1 MTTLFTGKE
10 RDAETGLDYFGAR
23 YFSAAM
29 GRFTS
34 PDKPFADQDP
44 ADPQSWNLYSYARN
58 NPLKFVDDAGMA
70 VIYADQRLR
79 IISDA
84 RRQESTSYN
93 TYLQGFEGNGSP
105 DLTIRYGA
113 TAGERVRLR
122 VGQSLPRPS
131 LESPSRL
138 FGT

>member
-1 MTTLFTGKE
+1 MPFAHSMHAFTEASADRATGGPE
-10 RDAETGLDYFGAR
+10 FSMATGLDYFGAR
-23 YFSAAM
+23 YFSGAQ

-93 TYLQGFEGNGSP
+93 TYLQGFEGNDRP
-105 DLTIRYGA
+105 DD
-113 TAGERVRLR
+113 
-122 VGQSLPRPS
+122 SLWRD
-131 LESPSRL
+131 RK
-138 FGT
+138 